1 MWAVVVVVQGLFVLP
16 TLVPDGPP
24 LKLPEPVTVRAGTIG
39 KLRAETPGKVV
50 RWVALSPG
58 LSVEPADGGKLIYFT
73 GLPGTYELLAY
84 TAAGDVPSE
93 PARVVVVIE
102 GAPAPP
108 PPDDGLR
115 AKLADALARDR
126 GARADVLQLAAIY
139 REAARVVTDPDVPH
153 SKELLTRVRKV
164 AEALI
169 GPTAL
174 PAVRAAVAAE
184 LLAVLGMTSEEP
196 LSASQRSRATAL
208 FTRLAS
214 HLEELTK

>member
-1 MWAVVVVVQGLFVLP
+1 MWALVVVLHLLASP
-16 TLVPDGPP
+16 AAAPDAPP
-24 LKLPEPVTVRAGTIG
+24 LSVPERVTVRAGTIG
-39 KLRAETPGKVV
+39 KVRAETPGKVV

-58 LSVEPADGGKLIYFT
+58 LSVEPAEAGKLLYLT

-84 TAAGDVPSE
+84 TAVGDVPSA
-93 PARVVVVIE
+93 PARVTVVIE
-102 GAPAPP
+102 GAPVPP

-115 AKLADALARDR
+115 ARMADALARDR

-164 AEALI
+164 AEALL
-169 GPTAL
+169 GAAAL

-196 LSASQRSRATAL
+196 LSDAQRARAAAL